1 MLTSLLIVYSRNSR
15 SWYVHDWSQQPLGYT
30 IFCYLSSQLSCFFT
44 ARCLFV
50 FCELIY
56 FGFNVSY
63 SGCSVFEDHSRYLH
77 FYGEA
82 HARLERDCSIYRDH
96 TNEYT
101 MFIRILAPFLFLA
114 PYVHHRA
121 LKDVWVDGIL
131 HPHDWEEVT
140 ETLKK
145 ECKALVL
152 LVRVIFFIDIPSR
165 RHS

>member
-1 MLTSLLIVYSRNSR
+1 
-15 SWYVHDWSQQPLGYT
+15 
-30 IFCYLSSQLSCFFT
+30 
-44 ARCLFV
+44 
-50 FCELIY
+50 
-56 FGFNVSY
+56 
-63 SGCSVFEDHSRYLH
+63 
-77 FYGEA
+77 
-82 HARLERDCSIYRDH
+82 
-96 TNEYT
+96 

-121 LKDVWVDGIL
+121 LQDVWVDGIL
-131 HPHDWEEVT
+131 HPHDWEEVM